1 MMEAISQQ
9 VQVER
14 DQCAAALFAV
24 LQIIDNA
31 GTTTGELAEQRQ
43 EIRDIIRQAIGHDD

>member
-1 MMEAISQQ
+1 MDAISQQ

-14 DQCAAALFAV
+14 DAYSQALALV
-24 LQIIDNA
+24 LAIIDNS

-43 EIRDIIRQAIGHDD
+43 EIRDIIREVLHYDD